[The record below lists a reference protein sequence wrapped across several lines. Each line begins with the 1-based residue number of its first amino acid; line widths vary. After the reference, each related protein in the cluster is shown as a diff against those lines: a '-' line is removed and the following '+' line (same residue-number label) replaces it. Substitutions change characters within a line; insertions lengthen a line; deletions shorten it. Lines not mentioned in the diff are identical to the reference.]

1 GAKRFAAPTATGG
14 GAGRPYTMPSEGLVP
29 SLERRYRDTDSSQ
42 QRERIEE
49 YMSFRPCPVCHGAR
63 LKPEVLAV
71 TVGDKN
77 IRESTRMSVTRALVF
92 LDTLQ
97 LSETDQ
103 LIGSRVIKEI
113 KERLTFLDNV
123 GVGYLALARSAA
135 TLSGGEAQ
143 RLRLATQIGSQ
154 LVGVLYI
161 LDEPSIG
168 LHQRD

>member
-1 GAKRFAAPTATGG
+1 MGPRRA
-14 GAGRPYTMPSEGLVP
+14 YTMAFEGLVP

-49 YMSFRPCPVCHGAR
+49 YMSFRPGPLCHGAR

-77 IRESTRMSVTRALVF
+77 IHEFTRMSVTRALEF

-97 LSETDQ
+97 LSETVQ
-103 LIGSRVIKEI
+103 LSGARVIKEI

-123 GVGYLALARSAA
+123 GVGYLDLDRTAA

-143 RLRLATQIGSQ
+143 RLRLATQIRSQ
-154 LVGVLYI
+154 HSGAVDI
-161 LDEPSIG
+161 
-168 LHQRD
+168 LHQHPH